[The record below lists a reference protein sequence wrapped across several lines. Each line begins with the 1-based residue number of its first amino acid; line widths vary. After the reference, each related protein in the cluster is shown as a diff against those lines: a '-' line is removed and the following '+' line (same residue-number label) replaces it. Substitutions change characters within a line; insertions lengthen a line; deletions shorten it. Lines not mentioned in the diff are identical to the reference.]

1 MAILTAADLRTRTR
15 RLLREDVAQLF
26 DDAKLNDFLSEGI
39 RDFSSHVL
47 WYQRILALS
56 LVANQFEYSLPA
68 DTMKIEMVRYQEQIQ
83 LRVMDAT
90 EWAQWNYRNPLPTGT
105 PPRGAYLSPHDKLLS
120 ITHRP
125 TSASAATTVSGAL
138 SSSATTIP
146 CASTT
151 NFPSYGRILVTTAG
165 VTEQVRYFA
174 KDATNFLQCRRGDG
188 DTTAAAHN
196 NLDAISLGDIELLT
210 RALPPDITGSDIP
223 KFPDRFVHAL
233 PKYAAHL
240 GYYHRLLYNEGRV
253 LLADYLTT
261 RDEAARE
268 RNTDELALTN
278 GVKDEDTQGGYE
290 IW

>member
-1 MAILTAADLRTRTR
+1 MRDRTR

-26 DDAKLNDFLSEGI
+26 SDTKLNDFLSEGI

-47 WYQRILALS
+47 WYQRIVALP
-56 LVANQFEYSLPA
+56 LVANQFEYALPT
-68 DTMKIEMVRYQEQIQ
+68 DIMKLEMARYQEQVQ

-90 EWAQWNYRNPLPTGT
+90 EFAQWCYRNPLPTGT
-105 PPRGAYLSPHDKLLS
+105 PPRGAFLSPHDKILS
-120 ITHRP
+120 LTHRP
-125 TSASAATTVSGAL
+125 TAASAATTVSGAL

-151 NFPSYGRILVTTAG
+151 NFPSYGYIIITTGAT
-165 VTEQVRYFA
+165 TEQVRYFS

-196 NLDAISLGDIELLT
+196 NLDAITLGDVTLHT
-210 RALPPDITGSDIP
+210 RALPPDISGSDIP

-253 LLADYLTT
+253 LLADYYTI

-278 GVKDEDTQGGYE
+278 GVKDEDTEGGYE
-290 IW
+290 MW

>member
-1 MAILTAADLRTRTR
+1 MATLTASDLRDRTR

-26 DDAKLNDFLSEGI
+26 TDVKLNDFLSEGI

-47 WYQRILALS
+47 WYQRVVAVA
-56 LVANQFEYSLPA
+56 LVANQFEYSLPT
-68 DTMKIEMVRYQEQIQ
+68 DIMKLEMARYQEQYQ
-83 LRVMDAT
+83 LRVLDAT
-90 EWAQWNYRNPLPTGT
+90 QWAQVCYRNPLPTGT
-105 PPRGAYLSPHDKLLS
+105 PPLGAFLSPHDKLLS

-125 TSASAATTVSGAL
+125 TAASAATTVAGAL

-151 NFPSYGRILVTTAG
+151 SFPTYGRILITTAAA
-165 VTEQVRYFA
+165 TEQVRYFA

-196 NLDAISLGDIELLT
+196 DLDAIKAGDLELLT
-210 RALPPDITGSDIP
+210 RALPPDITGTDIP

-233 PKYAAHL
+233 TKYAAHL
-240 GYYHRLLYNEGRV
+240 GYYHKLLMNEGRV
-253 LLADYLTT
+253 FLADYLTL

-278 GVKDEDTQGGYE
+278 GIKDEETEGGYDP
-290 IW
+290 W

>member
-1 MAILTAADLRTRTR
+1 MAILTASDLRTRTR
-15 RLLREDVAQLF
+15 RLLREDIAQLF
-26 DDAKLNDFLSEGI
+26 DDTKLNDFLSEGI

-56 LVANQFEYSLPA
+56 LVANQFEYSMPT
-68 DTMKIEMVRYQEQIQ
+68 DTMKLEMVRYQEQTQ

-90 EWAQWNYRNPLPTGT
+90 EWAQYGYRNPLPTGT
-105 PPRGAYLSPHDKLLS
+105 PPQGAYLSPHDKILW

-125 TSASAATTVSGAL
+125 TAASAATTVSGAL
-138 SSSATTIP
+138 ASGATTIP
-146 CASTT
+146 CASTA
-151 NFPSYGRILVTTAG
+151 NFPSYGYLLITTAS

-174 KDATNFLQCRRGDG
+174 KNATNFLQCRRGDG

-196 NLDAISLGDIELLT
+196 NLDPITAGDLVLTT
-210 RALPPDITGSDIP
+210 RAIPPDITGTDIP

-253 LLADYLTT
+253 LLADYLTI
-261 RDEAARE
+261 RDEAAHE
-268 RNTDELALTN
+268 RNTDELSLTN
-278 GVKDEDTQGGYE
+278 GVKDEETSGGYE
-290 IW
+290 TY